1 MPKLSSDEVMAE
13 IKDFSQNVTALNLYM
28 ALNDIIQRHVGMNES
43 SAARYLVLC
52 ECITKLLYL
61 DYEKLND
68 E

>member
-1 MPKLSSDEVMAE
+1 MAE

-28 ALNDIIQRHVGMNES
+28 ALNDIIQRHVGMNDS